1 MAYGTSSDQV
11 AEMSKFSR
19 PSQTDVIFVAMD
31 ALLER
36 IHVEDLI
43 ANRNVTAMSYP
54 CVFDLTVCFSE
65 SFAFW
70 LRPWLPASQLTF
82 HGKF

>member
-1 MAYGTSSDQV
+1 MASITLSDQV
-11 AEMSKFSR
+11 AEMAKCSR
-19 PSQTDVIFVAMD
+19 PSQADVIFVAMD

-43 ANRNVTAMSYP
+43 AIRNVTAMSYP

-65 SFAFW
+65 SFCFMASSLASSFAID
-70 LRPWLPASQLTF
+70 LP
-82 HGKF
+82 HE